1 VIKLLQRV
9 FGLSSTANKAV
20 VQKPLAA
27 EVNAET
33 GLPTELPLYAARECV
48 FPFAVWAV
56 SDRGVSRPDNQDS
69 IFHLQAMMNTADRG
83 MPFGIFVVA
92 DGLGGHEDGQIAS
105 RLAARAVATHLIKTV
120 YLPMLAGQSQ
130 DAASEP
136 LNESLSRAVEV
147 ANRVVR
153 ENTDGGGS
161 TLTALLLLDRTAYVA
176 HIGDSRAYFVEKG
189 ALYQITED
197 HSLGQRLM
205 ELEGLS
211 AEDIV
216 NLPERHT
223 LYKALGQATAP
234 EPDIRYH
241 HIAPGAHI
249 LLCSDGLWG
258 FVTQQELN
266 DAFQKNSAPREVC
279 SYLTNLAISHGSDD
293 NISMIVLMSQT

>member
-1 VIKLLQRV
+1 MKLLQRV
-9 FGLSSTANKAV
+9 FGVSSAANNTMVQRSRPAV
-20 VQKPLAA
+20 RDA
-27 EVNAET
+27 ESRVSSEV
-33 GLPTELPLYAARECV
+33 PLYAAQECV
-48 FPFAVWAV
+48 FPFAVWAI

-69 IFHLQAMMNTADRG
+69 IFHLQAMMNTGNRDV
-83 MPFGIFVVA
+83 PFGVFVIA

-105 RLAARAVATHLIKTV
+105 RLATRAVAAHLIKTV
-120 YLPMLAGQSQ
+120 YLPMLAGQAQ

-136 LNESLSRAVEV
+136 LNESLSRAIES

-176 HIGDSRAYFVEKG
+176 HIGDSRVYFIEKG
-189 ALYQITED
+189 AVHQITED
-197 HSLGQRLM
+197 HSLGQRM
-205 ELEGLS
+205 AELEGLS
-211 AEDIV
+211 QEDIMS
-216 NLPERHT
+216 LPERHT

-258 FVTQQELN
+258 FVTQRELS
-266 DAFQKNSAPREVC
+266 DAFQEDRTAGEVC
-279 SYLTNLAISHGSDD
+279 SHLTHLAISHGSDD
-293 NISMIVLMSQT
+293 NISMIVLMSKT